1 LTSKFYATQKS
12 WFINE
17 TSSVTFDVPACPLC
31 IMFID
36 SVPGIGKVT
45 YVYDIVENMQQG
57 ECAETAKYP
66 QGEIVTKVYDK
77 AGRLSK
83 VVACGDTTKYNY
95 YDNGSVQSV
104 VYDNGAKEE
113 YTYTANN
120 L

>member
-1 LTSKFYATQKS
+1 
-12 WFINE
+12 
-17 TSSVTFDVPACPLC
+17 
-31 IMFID
+31 MFID